1 MDKVYIVT
9 YSTNTYSIT
18 IGVFSSWEKAFQQ
31 LKNSIL
37 TRCPDG
43 HIETNTFMCN
53 HWQII
58 EAVSD
63 YPKAIIHHNYS
74 EFSGQASHR
83 PSEIYKRIIEEIK
96 NG

>member
-43 HIETNTFMCN
+43 HIETNTY
-53 HWQII
+53 
-58 EAVSD
+58 V
-63 YPKAIIHHNYS
+63 
-74 EFSGQASHR
+74 
-83 PSEIYKRIIEEIK
+83 
-96 NG
+96 